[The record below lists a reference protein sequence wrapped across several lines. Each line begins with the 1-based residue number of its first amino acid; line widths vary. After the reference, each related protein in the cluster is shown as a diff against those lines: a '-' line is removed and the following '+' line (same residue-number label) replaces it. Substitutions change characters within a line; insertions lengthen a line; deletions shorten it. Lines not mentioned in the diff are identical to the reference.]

1 MINIKTPA
9 EIKIM
14 DMANKIVNTALSEV
28 ESRIAP
34 GVRASQLNEIAEN
47 VERKF
52 GAKPAFKGY
61 NGYKYSICVSVNDEI
76 VHGLPEKSKII
87 RDGDIVSIDFGVF
100 YNGYFGDAAKTVI
113 VGNVS
118 QTVRDFVKTAEDAF
132 YAGISKMRTGN
143 RIGDISNAIQT
154 LVESRGYG
162 VVRDLVGHGIG
173 TSLHEDPPVPNYGK
187 SGTGPEIIE
196 GMVLAIEPMITMG
209 DYRVSYDDDGWTTRT
224 YDGKLSAHFEY
235 SVAVVDGSYYIL
247 GIH

>member
-1 MINIKTPA
+1 MISIKSPA

-14 DMANKIVNTALSEV
+14 DMANKIVNIVLDEV
-28 ESRIAP
+28 EKRISP
-34 GVRASQLNEIAEN
+34 GVRASLLDEVAES
-47 VERKF
+47 VAKRY

-76 VHGLPEKSKII
+76 VHGLPEKNKIFKN
-87 RDGDIVSIDFGVF
+87 GDIVSIDFGIY
-100 YNGYFGDAAKTVI
+100 YNGYYGDAARTII
-113 VGNVS
+113 VGDVS
-118 QTVRDFVKTAEDAF
+118 KSVRDFVKTAEDAF
-132 YAGISKMRTGN
+132 YAGINKMRVGN
-143 RIGDISNAIQT
+143 RIGDISNAIQS

-187 SGTGPEIIE
+187 SGTGPDIVE

-209 DYRVSYDDDGWTTRT
+209 DYRVLYDADGWTTRT

-235 SVAVVDGSYYIL
+235 SVAVVNGSYYIL
-247 GIH
+247 GIN

>member
-1 MINIKTPA
+1 MINIKTPS

-28 ESRIAP
+28 EKRISP
-34 GVRASQLNEIAEN
+34 GVRASQLNEVAEN
-47 VERKF
+47 VVRKF

-76 VHGLPEKSKII
+76 VHGLPEKNKVIK
-87 RDGDIVSIDFGVF
+87 DGDIVSIDFGVL
-100 YNGYFGDAAKTVI
+100 YNGYYGDAARTVI
-113 VGNVS
+113 VGDVG
-118 QTVRDFVKTAEDAF
+118 QPVRDFVKTAEDAF
-132 YAGISKMRTGN
+132 YAGVSRMKAGN

-173 TSLHEDPPVPNYGK
+173 TALHEDPPVPNYGK
-187 SGTGPEIIE
+187 PGTGPDIVE

-209 DYRVSYDDDGWTTRT
+209 DFRVLYDSDGWTTRT

-235 SVAVVDGSYYIL
+235 SVAVVDGGYYIL
-247 GIH
+247 GIN